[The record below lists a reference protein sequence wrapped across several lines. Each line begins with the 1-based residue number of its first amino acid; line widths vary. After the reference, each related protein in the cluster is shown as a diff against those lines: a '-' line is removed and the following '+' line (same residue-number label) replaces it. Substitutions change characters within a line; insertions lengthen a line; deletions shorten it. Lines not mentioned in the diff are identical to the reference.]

1 MNNINYRHPVI
12 IPYEVQE
19 FISAEV
25 HRVCSPQRAIKLVP
39 VCFEALEHY
48 VLGDLLAEVALP
60 EGCSNDGSLVAP
72 VWLLVEELGLDL
84 FVNEIRLANQ
94 MPLFGTTP
102 LAEIADQLSD
112 L

>member
-1 MNNINYRHPVI
+1 
-12 IPYEVQE
+12 
-19 FISAEV
+19 
-25 HRVCSPQRAIKLVP
+25 
-39 VCFEALEHY
+39 